1 MRLFLTMLLFAFAAG
16 PIVISTAHAQDYD
29 DLDSPDEEKKTK
41 KKKKEKKTRQAR
53 DFSQDEVREI
63 TKGTYAKTNIGGWS
77 YFGNFAGFVRA
88 GTSLA
93 LAVGKDFVDNERSSM
108 AGELAFF
115 QGIHN
120 GTHYETQGSV
130 GCQAFGGP
138 APCVQGDL
146 RTYTF
151 LGTLE
156 YSTYPS
162 RRVGL
167 GMRVGG
173 GVLLSPLLM
182 DKERYENDVIRYWGN
197 ADPQWHK
204 APHPAVVAG
213 PTFEYY
219 TKMSHFSVGAD
230 IDVIYAIGFD
240 IGASMTGT
248 LKYTF

>member
-1 MRLFLTMLLFAFAAG
+1 MRLLLILLFALVSAPMVA
-16 PIVISTAHAQDYD
+16 PTAHAQDYE
-29 DLDSPDEEKKTK
+29 DLDDPDANTK
-41 KKKKEKKTRQAR
+41 KKKTKDKKERKSR
-53 DFSQDEVREI
+53 DFSSEEVREI

-93 LAVGKDFVDNERSSM
+93 LAVGRDFVDNERSTIS
-108 AGELAFF
+108 GELTFF

-120 GTHYETQGSV
+120 GTHWQTQATDF
-130 GCQAFGGP
+130 GCIASGGA

-146 RTYTF
+146 RTYT
-151 LGTLE
+151 LLALIE

-162 RRVGL
+162 RRIGL
-167 GMRVGG
+167 GLRAGG

-182 DKERYENDVIRYWGN
+182 DKNQYESFVAPYLG
-197 ADPQWHK
+197 DPDYHK
-204 APHPAVVAG
+204 VPHPAIVVG

-219 TKMSHFSVGAD
+219 TKMSHFSVGTD

-240 IGASMTGT
+240 IGASMTAT